1 MRTFGS
7 QHFSTTLLAVAASAS
22 LVGASLAAAPLA
34 AQSSSAELTPTARLI
49 PARCTDSA
57 CGGNYQLAIV
67 AALYPYDDGSIRGP
81 SVLTLV
87 IENRGSAPAPLA
99 ALEVAPVA
107 HFANAA
113 FITARRAPVAALLP
127 GERTVVEIPLTLDAN
142 GGAPC
147 LSISVSP
154 SIVPTPA
161 QTQFYAAA
169 PVMTPVTTPTA
180 EPVAVSARRFMSF
193 MDYGL

>member
-7 QHFSTTLLAVAASAS
+7 KHFSSTLLAVATSAS

-34 AQSSSAELTPTARLI
+34 AQSSSTELTPSARLI

-87 IENRGSAPAPLA
+87 IENRGLAPAPLA
-99 ALEVAPVA
+99 ALEVVPVA

-113 FITARRAPVAALLP
+113 FISARRAPVAALLP

-147 LSISVSP
+147 LAFSVSP

-161 QTQFYAAA
+161 QTQRYAAA
-169 PVMTPVTTPTA
+169 PVAPAPESAPFTPPF
-180 EPVAVSARRFMSF
+180 VSFV
-193 MDYGL
+193 DYGL

>member
-7 QHFSTTLLAVAASAS
+7 QHFSSTLLAVATSAS
-22 LVGASLAAAPLA
+22 LLGASLASAPLA
-34 AQSSSAELTPTARLI
+34 AQSSAELTPSARLI

-113 FITARRAPVAALLP
+113 FISARRAPVAALLP

-147 LSISVSP
+147 LAISVSP

-161 QTQFYAAA
+161 QAQFYAAA
-169 PVMTPVTTPTA
+169 PAAP
-180 EPVAVSARRFMSF
+180 EPAPSARRFVSF

>member
-7 QHFSTTLLAVAASAS
+7 QHFSSTLLAVAASAS
-22 LVGASLAAAPLA
+22 LVGAALAAAPLA
-34 AQSSSAELTPTARLI
+34 AQSTTELTPTARLI

-57 CGGNYQLAIV
+57 CGGDYQLAIV

-99 ALEVAPVA
+99 ALEVKPVA

-113 FITARRAPVAALLP
+113 FITARRAPVASLLP

-147 LSISVSP
+147 LAISVAP

-161 QTQFYAAA
+161 QTQLYAAA
-169 PVMTPVTTPTA
+169 PPAP
-180 EPVAVSARRFMSF
+180 EPAPFMPPFVSFV
-193 MDYGL
+193 DYGL

>member
-7 QHFSTTLLAVAASAS
+7 QHFSSTLLAVATSAS
-22 LVGASLAAAPLA
+22 LLGASLAAAPLA
-34 AQSSSAELTPTARLI
+34 AQSSSTELTPSARLI

-99 ALEVAPVA
+99 ALEVVPVA

-113 FITARRAPVAALLP
+113 FISARRAPVAVSRLLGVAEHRSDAGPDAAL
-127 GERTVVEIPLTLDAN
+127 R
-142 GGAPC
+142 GGAGRAC
-147 LSISVSP
+147 AGIRA
-154 SIVPTPA
+154 IH
-161 QTQFYAAA
+161 AA
-169 PVMTPVTTPTA
+169 VRFLRGLR
-180 EPVAVSARRFMSF
+180 AVGAS
-193 MDYGL
+193 LV